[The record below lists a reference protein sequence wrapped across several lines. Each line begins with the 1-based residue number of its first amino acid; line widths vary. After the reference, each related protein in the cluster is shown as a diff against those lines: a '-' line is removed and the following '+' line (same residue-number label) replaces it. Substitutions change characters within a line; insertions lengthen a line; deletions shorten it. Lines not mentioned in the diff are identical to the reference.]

1 MLCFSKNIKL
11 KNIVSVYI
19 LFSTLV
25 LLSAKIGRAQIDR
38 VKPKKII
45 LLIGQSN
52 MSGRAPMLKGDM
64 EIVEN
69 AFLFDSLNQ
78 WIPLKSPLNIH
89 SSIRKNARMQRFNL
103 GYSFR
108 II

>member
-1 MLCFSKNIKL
+1 MKNI
-11 KNIVSVYI
+11 ISVYI

-25 LLSAKIGRAQIDR
+25 LLSAKIGKAQIER

-64 EIVEN
+64 EVVEN
-69 AFLFDSLNQ
+69 AYLLTVSN
-78 WIPLKSPLNIH
+78 N
-89 SSIRKNARMQRFNL
+89 
-103 GYSFR
+103 GYH
-108 II
+108 

>member
-1 MLCFSKNIKL
+1 MFCFSKNIKL
-11 KNIVSVYI
+11 KNIISVYI
-19 LFSTLV
+19 LFSTLT
-25 LLSAKIGRAQIDR
+25 LLFSKIGKAQIER

-52 MSGRAPMLKGDM
+52 MSGRAPMVKGDM
-64 EIVEN
+64 EVVEN

-89 SSIRKNARMQRFNL
+89 S
-103 GYSFR
+103 
-108 II
+108 